1 MLPATG
7 EEFEEATDFSTGGAI
22 KLRID
27 RRYRSLGEDGDRFGL
42 LGTKWRLPWDAA
54 LEVYPTQQTL
64 IFTMAD
70 DSLFSLQPDVNGI
83 YRPTNAPNWDIKGV
97 HITTAPEAYEISDE
111 NDTVYRFETISGA
124 WRLKSIKQ
132 RSGYTQ
138 TVAYD
143 TSGLITTVTDSL
155 SRTLTFTYEPA
166 FAAPYQYASR
176 AGARIVAPGGIQID

>member
-1 MLPATG
+1 MSKHPHLHENEVILEIKDLRVAYGKVEALHGVDLTIRCGEIVTVIGPNGAGKTTLLAALMGLLPATG
-7 EEFEEATDFSTGGAI
+7 EKFEEATDFSTGGAI
-22 KLRID
+22 QLRID

-111 NDTVYRFETISGA
+111 NDTVYRFET
-124 WRLKSIKQ
+124 
-132 RSGYTQ
+132 T
-138 TVAYD
+138 
-143 TSGLITTVTDSL
+143 
-155 SRTLTFTYEPA
+155 
-166 FAAPYQYASR
+166 
-176 AGARIVAPGGIQID
+176 AG